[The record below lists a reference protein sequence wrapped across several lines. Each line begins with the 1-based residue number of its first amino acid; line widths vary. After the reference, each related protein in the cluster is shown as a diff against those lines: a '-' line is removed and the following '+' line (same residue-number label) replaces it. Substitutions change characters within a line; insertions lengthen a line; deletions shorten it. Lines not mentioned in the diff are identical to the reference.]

1 MAVTAVHGTARGAP
15 SAVRPLVGAILV
27 EVTASVSLRA
37 ALDQPGLY
45 AVAVLGFAAA
55 FTLLARV
62 LRAGMALGA
71 AYGIWGASSVALTAA
86 LDAVVF
92 GEALTAPALGGIALI
107 IAGVLLVELGAQR
120 GRRAQEART

>member
-120 GRRAQEART
+120 GRRAQEARS

>member
-1 MAVTAVHGTARGAP
+1 MAVTTVHGTARGAP